1 MIFKNRISYEA
12 LPSNVS
18 FLFKVIMNWLNLST
32 LPTEKIALKHAWHY
46 LFRRMN
52 QGCCSTECHIRNKEA
67 GWSTEK
73 PSHLPTDLRLD

>member
-1 MIFKNRISYEA
+1 MIFKNRILYEA
-12 LPSNVS
+12 LPSYVLFS
-18 FLFKVIMNWLNLST
+18 FKVTMNWLNLST
-32 LPTEKIALKHAWHY
+32 LPTGKDYIKTWHY

-73 PSHLPTDLRLD
+73 PSHLPTDLR